1 MLTTSS
7 HSISLQRRIVTLT
20 RTSLR
25 SVIPR
30 AVCTTRNR
38 AAEGKRPQT
47 GVDQTMTQYNSQFR
61 LGAAWA
67 YLLLAGL
74 NAGLT
79 ACSSADDELTR
90 FIEDTRKEPGGR
102 VEPLPE
108 VKPYETFVYAAA
120 QMRSPFLPGGSG
132 GSSGMA
138 GLRPDSK
145 RNREFLEQFSL
156 DTLKMVG
163 TLKLGGRMF
172 GLVQTKDGLVHR
184 VSGGNYMGQADGK
197 ITDITPAK
205 ITLTEIVPDGLGG
218 YMERPAAL
226 GLNE

>member
-1 MLTTSS
+1 M
-7 HSISLQRRIVTLT
+7 HKHHRQ
-20 RTSLR
+20 
-25 SVIPR
+25 
-30 AVCTTRNR
+30 
-38 AAEGKRPQT
+38 
-47 GVDQTMTQYNSQFR
+47 
-61 LGAAWA
+61 
-67 YLLLAGL
+67 LLLCALLSAPLLVGL
-74 NAGLT
+74 A
-79 ACSSADDELTR
+79 ACSSADDELSR
-90 FIEDTRKEPGGR
+90 FIEETKKEPGGR

-108 VKPYETFVYAAA
+108 VKPYETFIYSARE
-120 QMRSPFLPGGSG
+120 MRSPFQPGGNGNG
-132 GSSGMA
+132 GAA

-163 TLKLGGRMF
+163 TLRLGGHMY

-184 VSGGNYMGQADGK
+184 VTDGNYRGQADGR
-197 ITDITPAK
+197 ITEITPAR